1 MEIQVPEEFAYLFV
15 RNAERPI
22 VKIPDPVLRKKASAI
37 LEITPKT
44 GEIIRDMIQMMEKAH
59 GIGLAAPQ
67 IGLSQRIIVVSPT
80 GDKPLALINPEIVER
95 SGSFLGQEG
104 CLSIPGLYGDV
115 ERSKT
120 IVVEGYDVKGKA
132 VAYEM
137 EDLAARVVQHEI
149 DHLDGI
155 LFTDTVIQET
165 LHWAHPGSPDDQDA
179 E

>member
-1 MEIQVPEEFAYLFV
+1 MEIQVPEEFAYLYV

-22 VKIPDPVLRKKASAI
+22 VKIPDPVLRKKASPI

-44 GEIIRDMIQMMEKAH
+44 AEVIRDMKRMMDEAH

-67 IGLSQRIIVVSPT
+67 IGLSQRIIVIAPQ
-80 GDKPLALINPEIVER
+80 GEKPLAIINPEIVER
-95 SGSFLGQEG
+95 SGAFVGQEG

-115 ERSKT
+115 ERSKS
-120 IVVEGYDVKGKA
+120 VLVEGYDVKGKA
-132 VAYEM
+132 IAYEM
-137 EDLAARVVQHEI
+137 EDLAARIVQHEV

-155 LFTDTVIQET
+155 LFIDSVIQET
-165 LHWAHPGSPDDQDA
+165 LHWAHPGSPDDQDV